1 MARQTPVKVGTKA
14 WVKPVSGTAPP
25 KYLKVVEVTDN
36 TVTTENGWVF
46 SCNDQGVPGDRLYC
60 SADELWTFTGSPAD
74 AKRRR
79 LVADLEAALDT
90 LKAHLPR
97 HGHRLSNKDIEYLTG
112 YLDGTTEK
120 FSNRKFTRD
129 WK

>member
-1 MARQTPVKVGTKA
+1 MARKTPVKVGTIA
-14 WVKPVSGTAPP
+14 WVKPVFGREAP
-25 KYLKVVEVTDN
+25 KRLKVVKVTDN
-36 TVTTENGWVF
+36 EVTTENGWVF
-46 SCNDQGVPGDRLYC
+46 SCNKEGVPGDRLYC
-60 SADELWTFTGSPAD
+60 SHDELWTFTGSPEA

-97 HGHRLSNKDIEYLTG
+97 HGHRLPNKDIEHLTG
-112 YLDGTTEK
+112 YLDGITEG
-120 FSNRKFTRD
+120 FSNRKIKRD